1 MVKYTKGE
9 SESKG
14 EDTVRHKEKG
24 SLWIGVAVKKKTGKV
39 RKRKC
44 GRCKVREML

>member
-14 EDTVRHKEKG
+14 EDTVRHKG